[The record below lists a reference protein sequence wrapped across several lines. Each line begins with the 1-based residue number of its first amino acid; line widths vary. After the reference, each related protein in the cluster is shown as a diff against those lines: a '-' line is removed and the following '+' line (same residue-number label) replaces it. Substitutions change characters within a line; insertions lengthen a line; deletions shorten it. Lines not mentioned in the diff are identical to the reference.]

1 MPYISNTDADRREM
15 LAAIGVN
22 SLDELFSYIPG
33 ELRVQG
39 ELPLPAP
46 LAEPDLVRH
55 VQELAA
61 RNCCPLPQNCYLGGG
76 AYVTMVPEAV
86 KAVAMRS
93 EYYTAYTPYQAEVSQ
108 GTLQTI
114 FEFQT
119 MLTGLTGMDV
129 ANASMYD
136 GSTAVVEAIRM
147 AVLVRKRTRVVLAG
161 ELWSHTNQVINT
173 YLLDQGIELVRLPL
187 GEALSIDAL
196 KAELNEQTACVVV
209 QSPNC
214 HGLMED
220 VAAVAELTHGVG
232 AALVHVFDPLSIGL
246 FASPGELGADIA
258 VAEGQSLCQPLQYGG
273 PYIGFFT
280 AKAEFT
286 RFMPGRL
293 IGATEDAAGN
303 TGYVL
308 TFQTREQ
315 HIRREKATSNICTNQ
330 ALVGTFATIHMALL
344 GPEGLRDKA
353 QALYTRASWLA
364 EQLEALPGVS
374 VHRAGREFFRE
385 FVVSVPDREA
395 LLAAGR
401 ETGILVGLP
410 VEGIDGGL
418 LVTVNEV
425 QNQQDY
431 EGYLALVRKV
441 LEGGAK

>member
-1 MPYISNTDADRREM
+1 MPYISNTEADRREM
-15 LAAIGVN
+15 LSAIGVD
-22 SLDELFSYIPG
+22 SLEELFSYIPG
-33 ELRVQG
+33 DLRVKG
-39 ELPLPAP
+39 DLPLPVA
-46 LAEPDLVRH
+46 LAEPELVRH
-55 VQELAA
+55 VQELAS

-76 AYVTMVPEAV
+76 AYVTQVPEVV
-86 KAVAMRS
+86 KAIAMRS

-147 AVLVRKRTRVVLAG
+147 AVLVRKRSRVVLAG
-161 ELWSHTNQVINT
+161 ELWSHTQQVIDT
-173 YLLDQGIELVRLPL
+173 YLQDQGIELVRLEASHAL
-187 GEALSIDAL
+187 SLEALKDAL
-196 KAELNEQTACVVV
+196 NEETACVVI

-214 HGLMED
+214 HGLLED
-220 VAAVAELTHGVG
+220 VSQAAELSHAVG
-232 AALVHVFDPLSIGL
+232 AALIHVFDPLAIGL
-246 FASPGELGADIA
+246 FATPGELGADIA

-280 AKAEFT
+280 ARKEFL
-286 RFMPGRL
+286 RQMPGRL
-293 IGATEDAAGN
+293 IGATQDTEGN

-344 GPEGLRDKA
+344 GPQGLRDKA

-364 EQLEALPGVS
+364 EQLEALPGLS
-374 VHRAGREFFRE
+374 VIREGREFFRE
-385 FVVSVPDREA
+385 FVIQVPDRDA
-395 LLAAGR
+395 LLLAAR
-401 ETGILVGLP
+401 EEGVLAGLP
-410 VEGIDGGL
+410 VKAIPGGL
-418 LVTVNEV
+418 LVTVNEL
-425 QNQQDY
+425 QSREDY
-431 EGYLALVRKV
+431 EGYLSLVRRV
-441 LEGGAK
+441 LEGGEK